1 MSNQNNNQNSPKN
14 TNISEKI
21 TTLNQKIQWFYSD
34 DFSLD
39 SALNNYQSAINL
51 AKEIETDLNSL
62 KNQITVLTRDFTK

>member
-1 MSNQNNNQNSPKN
+1 MSNQNNNQNSLKN
-14 TNISEKI
+14 TNISKKI
-21 TTLNQKIQWFYSD
+21 TALNQKIQWFYSD

-39 SALNNYQSAINL
+39 SALNNYQSVINL